1 MKYAESRSARQHLIQ
16 NILAN
21 KAIASQNE
29 LLIELKKKGF
39 AITQTTLS
47 RDLDE
52 LGAIKTDD
60 KKGQTKYSVPETDP
74 DRTSDTGAARNRLE
88 KLASDLVVGVDHSAN
103 LAVIHTPAGAAQ
115 FVASI
120 VDHAALENVI
130 GTIAGD
136 NTVLVI
142 TKGLK
147 DGESVASQIW
157 EYVQVR
163 R

>member
-1 MKYAESRSARQHLIQ
+1 MKYSESRTARQHLIQ
-16 NILAN
+16 EVLAN
-21 KAIASQNE
+21 KIIASQNE
-29 LLIELKKKGF
+29 LLVELKKKGF
-39 AITQTTLS
+39 EVTQTTLS
-47 RDLDE
+47 RDLDD
-52 LGAIKTDD
+52 LGAIKTDN
-60 KKGQTKYSVPETDP
+60 KNGQVKYSIPVSDP
-74 DRTSDTGAARNRLE
+74 DRIGDSGGARNRLE
-88 KLASDLVVGVDHSAN
+88 KLASDLVVGVDHSGN

-120 VDHAALENVI
+120 VDHADLENVI

-147 DGESVASQIW
+147 DGESVASHIW
-157 EYVQVR
+157 EFVLFR

>member
-1 MKYAESRSARQHLIQ
+1 M
-16 NILAN
+16 
-21 KAIASQNE
+21 
-29 LLIELKKKGF
+29 
-39 AITQTTLS
+39 
-47 RDLDE
+47 
-52 LGAIKTDD
+52 
-60 KKGQTKYSVPETDP
+60 
-74 DRTSDTGAARNRLE
+74 
-88 KLASDLVVGVDHSAN
+88 
-103 LAVIHTPAGAAQ
+103 IHTPAGAAQ

-147 DGESVASQIW
+147 DGKSVAGQIW
-157 EYVQVR
+157 EYVQFR